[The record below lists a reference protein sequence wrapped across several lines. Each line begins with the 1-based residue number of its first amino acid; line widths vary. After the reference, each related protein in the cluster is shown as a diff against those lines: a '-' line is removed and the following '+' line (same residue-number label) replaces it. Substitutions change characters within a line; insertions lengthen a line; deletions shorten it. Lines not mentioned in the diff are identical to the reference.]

1 MGESLVGAARNLFQ
15 IPGRLPDEEFF
26 EELLNTPSLRVER
39 IVSTGQVSPQ
49 DFWYD
54 QEEDEW
60 VALLQGEAELEFD
73 DGRTLKLQKGD
84 WAFLPARARHRVSFT
99 SAEPP
104 CIWLAVFAPPAE
116 RCSSDALNP

>member
-84 WAFLPARARHRVSFT
+84 WAFLPARARHRVSSHRPRRGVPLT
-99 SAEPP
+99 PSTLKRGLPP
-104 CIWLAVFAPPAE
+104 GVFRP
-116 RCSSDALNP
+116 